1 MEVACLNI
9 NEAVNF
15 AFKRLISSSTWTYTQ
30 IFALSAILA
39 QCEIDYSCY
48 RRWVGLML
56 VFMSLFVNGMCVDQ
70 RIALYRAHKFAPEK
84 EIT

>member
-1 MEVACLNI
+1 MEFTCLNI
-9 NEAVNF
+9 NEVVNF
-15 AFKRLISSSTWTYTQ
+15 AFKRLISNSTWTYTQ

-39 QCEIDYSCY
+39 QYEIDYSC
-48 RRWVGLML
+48 VP
-56 VFMSLFVNGMCVDQ
+56 SLGWPNASFYEPVCNGMCVDR